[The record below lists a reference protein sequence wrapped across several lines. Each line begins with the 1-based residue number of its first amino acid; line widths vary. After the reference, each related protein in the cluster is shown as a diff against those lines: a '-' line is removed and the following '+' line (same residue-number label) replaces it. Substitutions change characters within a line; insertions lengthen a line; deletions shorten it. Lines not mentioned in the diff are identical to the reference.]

1 MFRSVFRGATCGLLC
16 GWLPVAGAGG
26 FVDDGKLKLQ
36 LRNVYFNENFRDE
49 QGLSPRAA
57 ASAKHERTEWA
68 QGFLLDYQSG
78 FTQGTLGVGLDA
90 LALVGV
96 RLDSGRGRS
105 GSGLLPVHD
114 DGRAADE
121 FSSAGLTAKARLGQ
135 TVIKHGTLLPKTPV
149 LVYNDARLLPQTYQ
163 GTQLT
168 STDIDG
174 LSLTAGHLDKFKLRD
189 SSDSTGLYLDGYSGN
204 ASGDFSYVGADY
216 AVGKPLRLSYFHARL
231 DGFYRQDF
239 AGLVHDLPLAGGV
252 LTTDLRYFRSR
263 DSGAAHGGA
272 IDNDLYSGQLAYA
285 HSGHTVGAGYQVLD
299 GEAGLPYISGATV
312 YSFSNVGI
320 GKFIEEQEKTWM
332 ASYAYNF
339 AAAGGPGLTFMT
351 RYLSG
356 DNGRAGEA
364 GIKEWERDAEL
375 AYVVQGGP
383 LKGLGVR
390 LRNYVYRSDFAR
402 GRDSNRVYLTYD
414 IALW

>member
-272 IDNDLYSGQLAYA
+272 IDNDLYSGQLVYA

-339 AAAGGPGLTFMT
+339 AAAGVPGLTFMT

>member
-1 MFRSVFRGATCGLLC
+1 MSRSVFRGATCGLLC

-49 QGLSPRAA
+49 QGLTPRAA

-339 AAAGGPGLTFMT
+339 AAAGVPGLTFMT

>member
-285 HSGHTVGAGYQVLD
+285 HSGHTVGVGYQVLD

-339 AAAGGPGLTFMT
+339 AAAGVPGLTFMT